1 MSRNMLNGAQVIVD
15 YLIQEKVP
23 QVFGLCGH
31 GNIQFIDALYE
42 RSSDI
47 KTISVHHESVAGFMA
62 DVYYRVSGRP
72 TATFTSCGPGSANL
86 PISLA
91 NAFLDSVPFLAVTGN
106 VPTSQFNR
114 GAFQEMY
121 RHYQADFPST
131 VRTMCK
137 KVFQPTRGEMV
148 PLAVRQAWKTM
159 TTGRPGPVVLD
170 VPFDVFMESAAEE
183 APNAQAWNANIS
195 SRCGADPEGVVKAV
209 DMLLGAERPM
219 IIVGQGVRYGGAA
232 DELLKLAERLQIPVA
247 ASASGLGA
255 IDCNHP
261 LALGLVARA
270 GHYQANHATRQ
281 ADVLLAM
288 GMRFDDRTSSS
299 WIPGYSFTIPP
310 TRLIHVDID
319 PEEIGRNYPVAL
331 GLMADVRTF
340 LRQVHAELDRR
351 ADLTKKADARKKWLA
366 QIDTYRKEWDKF
378 VAPGFSDDT
387 TPINPQRAALEI
399 DKALPEDAI
408 LVSDIGVHHNW
419 LLGFC
424 KPKRPDSLI
433 GSMGFGPMGFGV
445 AGVMGAK
452 FAAPDR
458 PCVSVCG
465 DGAFFMHANV
475 LGTAVE
481 YNLPVVWVVWNN
493 YAYASIRGL
502 QRGYLG
508 GRELATDF
516 HDPNT
521 GQRYNPDFAAMA
533 RSCGVEG
540 VRVDRA
546 GDLGEAIRKGIAANK
561 PYLIDVDIAAD
572 INPVG
577 AGVWELPGLG
587 QSKAGIGTR
596 FSPPDLLREE
606 IACCLQ
612 ARKSSSSVVP
622 PASVLRPP
630 NWRSAKAPTSSSRRA
645 TSSGSTR
652 SAEKLNAIAIP
663 ADVTSDDSVA
673 ELFRRCGPVD
683 HVVVT
688 AAQLRTGPF
697 KTVAM
702 EDVRATMEG
711 KFWGAWRVA
720 QQADIRPGGSLTL
733 VSGFLSV
740 RPRPNS
746 AIVSAANGAL
756 ESLARALALELA
768 PVRVNAVSPGIIDTP
783 IRAAMPEEAR
793 RDMLAKTA
801 AALPVGRVGAARIS
815 HARSSAS

>member
-1 MSRNMLNGAQVIVD
+1 MSPRNALNGAQVIVD

-42 RSSDI
+42 RADEI

-86 PISLA
+86 PISLG

-114 GAFQEMY
+114 GAFQELY

-131 VRTMCK
+131 VRSYCK

-148 PLAVRQAWKTM
+148 PLAIRQAWKTM

-183 APNAQAWNANIS
+183 APNAKAWNGNIS

-209 DMLLGAERPM
+209 DMLLGAERPVM
-219 IIVGQGVRYGGAA
+219 IVGQGVRYGGAA
-232 DELLKLAERLQIPVA
+232 EELLRLAERLQIPVA

-255 IDCNHP
+255 IDSNHP

-281 ADVLLAM
+281 ADVLLAL

-340 LRQVHAELDRR
+340 LRQIHAELDRR
-351 ADLTKKADARKKWLA
+351 ADLTKRADARKKWLA

-516 HDPNT
+516 HDP
-521 GQRYNPDFAAMA
+521 GER
-533 RSCGVEG
+533 
-540 VRVDRA
+540 RA
-546 GDLGEAIRKGIAANK
+546 LQSGFRRD
-561 PYLIDVDIAAD
+561 
-572 INPVG
+572 G
-577 AGVWELPGLG
+577 A
-587 QSKAGIGTR
+587 
-596 FSPPDLLREE
+596 
-606 IACCLQ
+606 
-612 ARKSSSSVVP
+612 
-622 PASVLRPP
+622 VLRRRRRARRSRRRSRRSHPQGHRRQQAVSDRRRYRCRHQSFRRRRLGASGP
-630 NWRSAKAPTSSSRRA
+630 WTKQAGNWDAVRADLIVVAGGAAPVSSSR
-645 TSSGSTR
+645 STETR
-652 SAEKLNAIAIP
+652 
-663 ADVTSDDSVA
+663 
-673 ELFRRCGPVD
+673 
-683 HVVVT
+683 
-688 AAQLRTGPF
+688 
-697 KTVAM
+697 
-702 EDVRATMEG
+702 
-711 KFWGAWRVA
+711 
-720 QQADIRPGGSLTL
+720 
-733 VSGFLSV
+733 
-740 RPRPNS
+740 
-746 AIVSAANGAL
+746 
-756 ESLARALALELA
+756 
-768 PVRVNAVSPGIIDTP
+768 
-783 IRAAMPEEAR
+783 
-793 RDMLAKTA
+793 
-801 AALPVGRVGAARIS
+801 
-815 HARSSAS
+815 

>member
-1 MSRNMLNGAQVIVD
+1 MRPSFAALAQRATVSRYGKRRGRRTMATNMLNGAQVIVD

-23 QVFGLCGH
+23 YAFGLCGH
-31 GNIQFIDALYE
+31 GNIQFIDALFE
-42 RSSDI
+42 RQSDI

-72 TATFTSCGPGSANL
+72 IATFTSCGPGSANL

-91 NAFLDSVPFLAVTGN
+91 NAFLDSVPFTAVTGN

-114 GAFQEMY
+114 GAFQELY
-121 RHYQADFPST
+121 RHYQADFPFT
-131 VRTMCK
+131 VRSYCK

-159 TTGRPGPVVLD
+159 VTGRPGPVVLD
-170 VPFDVFMESAAEE
+170 VPFDVFMEAAAEE
-183 APNAQAWNANIS
+183 APNPQEWSANIS

-209 DMLLGAERPM
+209 DMLLSAERPVM
-219 IIVGQGVRYGGAA
+219 LVGQGVRYGGAA

-255 IDCNHP
+255 IDTKHP

-281 ADVLLAM
+281 ADVLLAL

-299 WIPGYSFTIPP
+299 WLPGYSFTIPP
-310 TRLIHVDID
+310 TKLIHVDID
-319 PEEIGRNYPVAL
+319 PDEIGRNYPVAL

-340 LRQVHAELDRR
+340 LRQVLTEL
-351 ADLTKKADARKKWLA
+351 DARKLDDARSGARENWLKA
-366 QIDTYRKEWDKF
+366 IDGYRKEWDAQ
-378 VAPGFSDDT
+378 VASGFKDDA
-387 TPINPQRAALEI
+387 TPINPQRAAYEI
-399 DKALPEDAI
+399 DRALPDDAI
-408 LVSDIGVHHNW
+408 MVSDIGVHHNW
-419 LLGFC
+419 LLQFC
-424 KPKRPDSLI
+424 KPKRPDSFI
-433 GSMGFGPMGFGV
+433 GCMGFGAMGFGV
-445 AGVMGAK
+445 AGVLGAK

-516 HDPNT
+516 HDPRT
-521 GQRYNPDFAAMA
+521 GERYNPDFAAMA

-546 GDLGEAIRKGIAANK
+546 GDIGEAIRKGIAANK

-572 INPVG
+572 INPAG

-596 FSPPDLLREE
+596 F
-606 IACCLQ
+606 Q
-612 ARKSSSSVVP
+612 
-622 PASVLRPP
+622 PA
-630 NWRSAKAPTSSSRRA
+630 
-645 TSSGSTR
+645 
-652 SAEKLNAIAIP
+652 
-663 ADVTSDDSVA
+663 
-673 ELFRRCGPVD
+673 
-683 HVVVT
+683 
-688 AAQLRTGPF
+688 
-697 KTVAM
+697 
-702 EDVRATMEG
+702 
-711 KFWGAWRVA
+711 
-720 QQADIRPGGSLTL
+720 
-733 VSGFLSV
+733 
-740 RPRPNS
+740 
-746 AIVSAANGAL
+746 
-756 ESLARALALELA
+756 
-768 PVRVNAVSPGIIDTP
+768 
-783 IRAAMPEEAR
+783 
-793 RDMLAKTA
+793 
-801 AALPVGRVGAARIS
+801 
-815 HARSSAS
+815 